1 MAAGEV
7 GSKRNAA
14 HTKERILDAALDEF
28 SSKGYSGARTAAIAK
43 RAGVNVQLISYYFG
57 GKEGL
62 LEELRR
68 SWRER
73 HDKPVPTAATEPFQ
87 ESFRA
92 ALNATLQDPRRARLV
107 VWQALGDYPGDAQA
121 LAEEWHKVSA
131 SAVEQMRARQ
141 AAGEVGDE
149 LEPEFLALLSFLLA
163 FAPVAL
169 PQVIEAIYG
178 VDPLSAEYRERVSR
192 QVFSLMDVRPHL

>member
-1 MAAGEV
+1 M
-7 GSKRNAA
+7 
-14 HTKERILDAALDEF
+14 
-28 SSKGYSGARTAAIAK
+28 
-43 RAGVNVQLISYYFG
+43 QLISYYFG

-73 HDKPVPTAATEPFQ
+73 HGQPAPTTTAEPFQ
-87 ESFRA
+87 ENFRA
-92 ALNATLQDPRRARLV
+92 ALNATLQDPRRARLI
-107 VWQALGDYPGDAQA
+107 VWQALGDYPGDADA
-121 LAEEWHKVSA
+121 LAAEWHKVSA

-141 AAGEVGDE
+141 AVGEVGDE

-192 QVFSLMDVRPHL
+192 QLFSLMGVQPNL